1 MCDRSCYSAL
11 RDHSSCQEGLRERP
25 PLSREHGAGKE
36 QAPGGVFSPTGLSGE
51 AGGQN
56 TRGRRVPGEI

>member
-1 MCDRSCYSAL
+1 MS
-11 RDHSSCQEGLRERP
+11 EGSHWILWAAM
-25 PLSREHGAGKE
+25 SREHGAGKE